1 MSDRRLGR
9 KRKKKKLLEDGGG
22 KKGAQKKKKCK
33 KKTAFDRVLLE
44 SKPRDKFESLEMHLF
59 FFFRERDG
67 REKCLQTTPPKNCA
81 LSEYS
86 IERCEYSV
94 SQLVDDTEEDDE
106 KEEEEEEVQSSS
118 LKTSHRET
126 TRTSSHHY
134 SVSGSGFGSFLRRRR
149 GLTRDAASTSFPRAS
164 SSERFKKWTGRTI
177 ARRRRDGRRRRRRIE
192 KPLL

>member
-1 MSDRRLGR
+1 MLTSDVRPSLAENETKNKKRRMEEEKKVHRR
-9 KRKKKKLLEDGGG
+9 KRARKRPLIDCWNRNREINL
-22 KKGAQKKKKCK
+22 
-33 KKTAFDRVLLE
+33 RVWRCT
-44 SKPRDKFESLEMHLF
+44 SF
-59 FFFRERDG
+59 FF
-67 REKCLQTTPPKNCA
+67 
-81 LSEYS
+81 SEYS

-106 KEEEEEEVQSSS
+106 KEEEEEVQSSS

-134 SVSGSGFGSFLRRRR
+134 SVSGSGFGSFLRRRK

>member
-1 MSDRRLGR
+1 MSFPFFFSFFFPNVDVRCQTVVLAENEKNKKTKNFWRMEEEKKVHKRRKSER
-9 KRKKKKLLEDGGG
+9 KRPPLIECCWNRNREINL
-22 KKGAQKKKKCK
+22 
-33 KKTAFDRVLLE
+33 RVWRCT
-44 SKPRDKFESLEMHLF
+44 SF
-59 FFFRERDG
+59 FF
-67 REKCLQTTPPKNCA
+67 
-81 LSEYS
+81 SEYS

-106 KEEEEEEVQSSS
+106 KEEEEVQSSS

>member
-9 KRKKKKLLEDGGG
+9 KRKKKNKKLLEDGGG

-33 KKTAFDRVLLE
+33 KKTAFDRLLLE
-44 SKPRDKFESLEMHLF
+44 SKPRDKFESLETHL
-59 FFFRERDG
+59 FFFRERE
-67 REKCLQTTPPKNCA
+67 RRKRKMSPNYSTQNCA
-81 LSEYS
+81 LSDYS
-86 IERCEYSV
+86 LERCEYSV

-106 KEEEEEEVQSSS
+106 KEEEEVQSSS

>member
-1 MSDRRLGR
+1 MHKRRKSAR
-9 KRKKKKLLEDGGG
+9 
-22 KKGAQKKKKCK
+22 

-59 FFFRERDG
+59 FF
-67 REKCLQTTPPKNCA
+67 K
-81 LSEYS
+81 EYS

-94 SQLVDDTEEDDE
+94 SQVVDDTEEDDE
-106 KEEEEEEVQSSS
+106 KEEEEEEEVQSAS

>member
-9 KRKKKKLLEDGGG
+9 KRKKKKKKKLLEDGGG

-59 FFFRERDG
+59 FF
-67 REKCLQTTPPKNCA
+67 K
-81 LSEYS
+81 EYS

-94 SQLVDDTEEDDE
+94 SQVVDDTEEDDE
-106 KEEEEEEVQSSS
+106 KEEEEEKEVQSAS

>member
-9 KRKKKKLLEDGGG
+9 KRKKKKTKNGGWRR
-22 KKGAQKKKKCK
+22 KKQKKKKCK

-59 FFFRERDG
+59 FF
-67 REKCLQTTPPKNCA
+67 
-81 LSEYS
+81 SEYS

>member
-1 MSDRRLGR
+1 MSFPFFFSFFFPNVDVRCQTVVLAENE
-9 KRKKKKLLEDGGG
+9 KKKKLLEDGGG

-59 FFFRERDG
+59 FF
-67 REKCLQTTPPKNCA
+67 K
-81 LSEYS
+81 EYS

-94 SQLVDDTEEDDE
+94 SQVVDDTEEDDE
-106 KEEEEEEVQSSS
+106 KEEEEEKEVQSAS

>member
-1 MSDRRLGR
+1 MHRRKSAR
-9 KRKKKKLLEDGGG
+9 KRPKINCWNRNREINL
-22 KKGAQKKKKCK
+22 
-33 KKTAFDRVLLE
+33 RVWRCT
-44 SKPRDKFESLEMHLF
+44 SF
-59 FFFRERDG
+59 FFKRERDG

-106 KEEEEEEVQSSS
+106 KEEEEVQSSS